1 MVVSYGEYF
10 KYIDEMAR
18 SLDGFKIL
26 WRRKKWTLFP
36 LTDTVWV
43 MFYYIQL
50 YICAFSFVSTLYFH
64 RFFFFFFF
72 STVGLTSF

>member
-50 YICAFSFVSTLYFH
+50 YICAFSFVSTLLSQI
-64 RFFFFFFF
+64 FFLFFF
-72 STVGLTSF
+72 STVELTSF

>member
-1 MVVSYGEYF
+1 MVGSYGEYF

-50 YICAFSFVSTLYFH
+50 YICAFSFVSTYPSFH
-64 RFFFFFFF
+64 VFIY
-72 STVGLTSF
+72 LTSF